1 MTHSLVIKL
10 ALILLLS
17 ILPSLISIFIL
28 HRVKQRWQSKLLRLL
43 TAERSLQGSEFD
55 SEHSPL
61 PASTSSRLRRV
72 RLMTDY
78 TSSVSSS
85 GNELLGH
92 FYEYELDSFG
102 NQYSTEFKKYFV
114 GDVSCRYNAYS
125 PYIRCAVNPDG
136 PCQDCIHYQAK

>member
-1 MTHSLVIKL
+1 MTNSLVIKL

-28 HRVKQRWQSKLLRLL
+28 HRVKQRWQSRL
-43 TAERSLQGSEFD
+43 T
-55 SEHSPL
+55 
-61 PASTSSRLRRV
+61 RV

-78 TSSVSSS
+78 TSRNSSF
-85 GNELLGH
+85 GDDLFGH
-92 FYEYELDSFG
+92 FYEYNLDSL
-102 NQYSTEFKKYFV
+102 
-114 GDVSCRYNAYS
+114 GDLSCRYNAHS